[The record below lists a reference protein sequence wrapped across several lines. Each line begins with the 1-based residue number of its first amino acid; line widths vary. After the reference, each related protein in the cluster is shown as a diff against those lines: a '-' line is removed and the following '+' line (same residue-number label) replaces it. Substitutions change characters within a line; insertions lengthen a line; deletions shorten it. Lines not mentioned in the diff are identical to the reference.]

1 VLEGAE
7 FELIAQ
13 SRQAVA
19 ASAAAAYLL
28 AGHKIHTEEPLTGLC
43 DPARQAP
50 QLVPSSPVKPV
61 LQMQNSFEVLPM
73 AELLLAWQSM
83 HCSAAEY
90 CPYLPAAHL
99 TQDEAPGL
107 AEYVPAWHS
116 AQSTDELDPMMLL
129 AFPAG
134 HMEQVEAPAES
145 PNVPAAH
152 SSQSDSTVAPGR
164 GPSFP
169 TAQDKH

>member
-1 VLEGAE
+1 M
-7 FELIAQ
+7 
-13 SRQAVA
+13 
-19 ASAAAAYLL
+19 
-28 AGHKIHTEEPLTGLC
+28 
-43 DPARQAP
+43 
-50 QLVPSSPVKPV
+50 
-61 LQMQNSFEVLPM
+61 QMQNSFEVLPI
-73 AELLLAWQSM
+73 AELLRAWQSM
-83 HCSAAEY
+83 HCSAPEY
-90 CPYLPAAHL
+90 CPYLPAAHW
-99 TQDEAPGL
+99 TQDEAPRI
-107 AEYVPAWHS
+107 AEYVPAWHP
-116 AQSTDELDPMMLL
+116 AQSTDELDPFLSL